1 MTARAINL
9 MKRDNSSSFA
19 GFTLLEVML
28 SMAIFAIAGISM
40 VKIIGEQLIRSKV
53 LEDKII
59 ASWVAD
65 NILTEINIKRI
76 EQAEQWVKGSEL
88 MMNKLWYWQSK
99 ETKIGEVSIV
109 TVEVRG
115 QVYSKNP
122 DIILEGYRYINE

>member
-1 MTARAINL
+1 

-122 DIILEGYRYINE
+122 DIILERYRYINE

>member
-76 EQAEQWVKGSEL
+76 EQAEKWVKGSEL

-99 ETKIGEVSIV
+99 ETKIGEISIV

>member
-1 MTARAINL
+1 

-99 ETKIGEVSIV
+99 ETKIGEISIV

>member
-1 MTARAINL
+1 MTVRAINL

-40 VKIIGEQLIRSKV
+40 VKIISEQLIRSKV

-59 ASWVAD
+59 ASWVAN

>member
-99 ETKIGEVSIV
+99 ETKIGEISIV

>member
-1 MTARAINL
+1 

-76 EQAEQWVKGSEL
+76 EQAEKWVKGSEL

-99 ETKIGEVSIV
+99 ETKIGEISIV